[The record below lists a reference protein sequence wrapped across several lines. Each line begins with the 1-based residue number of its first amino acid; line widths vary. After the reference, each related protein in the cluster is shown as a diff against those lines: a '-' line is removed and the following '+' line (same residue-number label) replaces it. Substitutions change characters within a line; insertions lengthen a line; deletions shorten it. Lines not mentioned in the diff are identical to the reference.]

1 MMTRSLASI
10 TLAALLTALSS
21 IEVSIAQAKQQCS
34 AASPSDQ
41 HGQWWSYRMIDGR
54 KCWYE
59 GKPGLSKSLLEWPR
73 EVSTRPA
80 TSEEV
85 RSTAPEKPRTPLDSQ
100 AWAPNSKAPA
110 PSDPDTFEARW
121 PARTGE
127 NATSVTDAGPATPKD
142 NNDGPP
148 LKKADKL
155 RSLYSVQPKVTRT
168 LVIVPD
174 QPLPLPAPTP
184 FATAAAQSDSAPP
197 VTAPPETLP
206 LATEDDIRQAEAEHH
221 RHRNICPYGR
231 TYFTMNHRQYWRCK
245 L

>member
-1 MMTRSLASI
+1 MMTRPLVSI

-34 AASPSDQ
+34 AASPSAQ
-41 HGQWWSYRMIDGR
+41 HGQWWSYRIIDGR

-80 TSEEV
+80 SSEEV
-85 RSTAPEKPRTPLDSQ
+85 KSTVPEKPRTPLDSQ
-100 AWAPNSKAPA
+100 AWAPNSKASA
-110 PSDPDTFEARW
+110 PSESDSFEARW
-121 PARTGE
+121 LSGTVE
-127 NATSVTDAGPATPKD
+127 NATSVTDAGPGTLKV
-142 NNDGPP
+142 NNDRPP

-155 RSLYSVQPKVTRT
+155 RSFGSVQPNVTRT

-174 QPLPLPAPTP
+174 QPIPVPVPTP
-184 FATAAAQSDSAPP
+184 FAAATQSDAAPP

-206 LATEDDIRQAEAEHH
+206 LATEDDIRQAEEEHH
-221 RHRNICPYGR
+221 RHRDICPYGR
-231 TYFTMNHRQYWRCK
+231 TYFNVNGHQHWRCR